1 LHLNFPTENRSKS
14 PKIVT
19 TTPDQ
24 LDNFKMLADA
34 IDLTHLDDHA
44 IVGTYIALH
53 SPPKINFNAALYN
66 YICM

>member
-1 LHLNFPTENRSKS
+1 
-14 PKIVT
+14 
-19 TTPDQ
+19 
-24 LDNFKMLADA
+24 MLADA